1 MSKLNFIYPQWPAPS
16 NVRAL
21 STTRVGGVS
30 APPFDSLNL
39 AQHVN
44 DRDDHVS
51 ANRQRLMQH
60 AKLPSQPRW
69 LNQTHSTNVVEID
82 SVTGSTHDDPID
94 ADATVTGDTN
104 VVCSVL
110 TADCLPILFTNQ
122 AGSRVAAIHAGW
134 RGLANGILETAIA
147 AMHCPSEQIIAWAG
161 PCIGSTAFEVGLEV
175 QEQLGGPAS
184 AYQNAGK
191 NKVYAD
197 LVQLAQCRLYDQG
210 VVNFSAS
217 GACTYVNETDFFSYR
232 RNGESGRMATLV
244 WIESL

>member
-1 MSKLNFIYPQWPAPS
+1 MSNLNVIYPQWPAPS

-21 STTRVGGVS
+21 STTRLGGVS

-39 AQHVN
+39 AKHVN

-69 LNQTHSTNVVEID
+69 LNQTHSTNVFEID
-82 SVTGSTHDDPID
+82 STTHSTNDDLID
-94 ADATVTGDTN
+94 ADATVTSHAN

-110 TADCLPILFTNQ
+110 TADCLPVLFTNQ

-134 RGLANGILETAIA
+134 RGLANGILEMAIA

-161 PCIGSTAFEVGLEV
+161 PCIGATAFEVGLEV
-175 QEQLGGPAS
+175 QEQLGGPSS
-184 AYQNAGK
+184 AYKNAGK

-210 VVNFSAS
+210 VVDFSAS
-217 GACTYVNETDFFSYR
+217 GACTYGNETDFFSYR

-244 WIESL
+244 WLESL